1 MTRYPTADEVKWY
14 HRELVALQNKEPLL
28 IAGARMSSTVR
39 WRGHRPRSAGRT
51 CCRPWLRRRQR
62 FSSRSR
68 SRIRS
73 WTGTSARPSVPP
85 FGSLELNGITA
96 RADNDALYEL
106 VIAVTTGAMRDNP
119 EIAARLRELFAG
131 LD

>member
-28 IAGARMSSTVR
+28 IGGEDELDGA
-39 WRGHRPRSAGRT
+39 
-51 CCRPWLRRRQR
+51 L
-62 FSSRSR
+62 
-68 SRIRS
+68 
-73 WTGTSARPSVPP
+73 ARPQATFGGEDLLPTMAEKAAALLQSIAIAHP
-85 FGSLELNGITA
+85 FMDGNKRAAIGAALLFLELNGITA

-106 VIAVTTGAMRDNP
+106 VIAITTGAMRDNP